1 MKYGSDVP
9 GGSNRGPLPG
19 TTSTGLLERLRVQDT
34 GAWDRLAQLYGPLV
48 YRWARGR
55 GLQAAD
61 AENMVQDVFLAVL
74 GGVTGFRKERPGDS
88 FRGWLW
94 GITYHKLLD
103 FRRRQE
109 GEVAAGGSSA
119 RERLAQV
126 PAPSTWPSAEA
137 EPQAPLSGLYR
148 RALEL
153 VRGEFEE
160 RSWRAFW
167 GVVVEGRD
175 TAAVATDLGMTPN
188 AVRIA
193 KARILG
199 RLRAELGEVLD

>member
-1 MKYGSDVP
+1 
-9 GGSNRGPLPG
+9 
-19 TTSTGLLERLRVQDT
+19 LLERLRVQEA
-34 GAWDRLAQLYGPLV
+34 GAWERLAQLYGPLV

-55 GLQAAD
+55 GLQEAD
-61 AENMVQDVFLAVL
+61 AQNMVQDVFLAVF
-74 GGVTGFRKERPGDS
+74 GGIAGFRKERPGDS

-103 FRRRQE
+103 FWRGQE
-109 GEVAAGGSSA
+109 GELVGGGSGV
-119 RERLAQV
+119 RERLARL
-126 PAPSTWPSAEA
+126 PAPITSPFAEA
-137 EPQAPLSGLYR
+137 EPQATLGGLYR

-167 GVVVEGRD
+167 GVVVDGRN
-175 TAAVATDLGMTPN
+175 TAAVAADLGITPN

>member
-1 MKYGSDVP
+1 MTYISDVP
-9 GGSNRGPLPG
+9 GGRSGGPLPG

-61 AENMVQDVFLAVL
+61 AENIVQDVFLAVL
-74 GGVTGFRKERPGDS
+74 GGIASFRKHRPGDS

-103 FRRRQE
+103 FWRRQE
-109 GEVAAGGSSA
+109 GEVLGGGSSA
-119 RERLAQV
+119 REWLARL
-126 PAPSTWPSAEA
+126 PAPSTSSSAEA
-137 EPQAPLSGLYR
+137 EPQAALGGLYR

-175 TAAVATDLGMTPN
+175 TAAVAANLGMTPN

-199 RLRAELGEVLD
+199 RLRAELGELLE